1 MLVVHVITDLQT
13 GGAEMA
19 LKRLVKAHGGVPDLR
34 HEVISLRNLGTIGSE
49 LQASGVR
56 VASLGMRGFSDIPAG
71 FARIVRRLRR
81 ARPDVVHTWMY
92 HGDFIGGLA
101 ARMAGIRRVIWSVRI
116 AEITREMGVAPST
129 LAVRRICALLSSI
142 IPERIVY
149 VAQSARRSHE
159 RIGYASDRGE
169 VIPNGYELP
178 DPPRDSL
185 RRELA
190 LPDDAVIVG
199 TAGRYK
205 PQKGPRGFVEASAR
219 LAAQDARLHFVMIGR
234 GFDEDNAELMGWVRA
249 TGRADCFHALGER
262 RDLLPLL
269 ADMDVFCL
277 NSIGE
282 GFPNVVA
289 EAMSVGVPCVATDVG
304 DTACLVGDTGTI
316 IPPRN
321 TDELAA
327 ALGRMISLT
336 AGERQEIGR
345 RARDRIAAHFSLDAI
360 VRRYEDLY
368 RSLVAGTAKASEAAE
383 VQD

>member
-1 MLVVHVITDLQT
+1 MIIVHVISDLSA
-13 GGAEMA
+13 GGAENM
-19 LKRLVKAHGGVPDLR
+19 LKKLVGAHRDAAFQHSV
-34 HEVISLRNLGTIGSE
+34 VSLRGLGTIGPQ
-49 LQASGVR
+49 LQQLGVP
-56 VASLGMRGFSDIPAG
+56 VHALGMRGVAHIPAMVVRL
-71 FARIVRRLRR
+71 ARKFGELKPDIV
-81 ARPDVVHTWMY
+81 HCWMY
-92 HGDFIGGLA
+92 HGDFLGGLA
-101 ARMAGIRRVIWSVRI
+101 ARVAGIRHVVWSVRVT
-116 AEITREMGVAPST
+116 EFTREMGVPRMT
-129 LAVRRICALLSSI
+129 LALRRICALMSGVL
-142 IPERIVY
+142 PERIVY

-159 RIGYASDRGE
+159 RIGYASGRGE

-190 LPDDAVIVG
+190 LPGDAVIVG

-321 TDELAA
+321 TDALAA

-368 RSLVAGTAKASEAAE
+368 RSLVAGTARASEAAE